1 MSRTVLFWTAFIL
14 PRPLSAVVGDFLDK
28 ALNAGGLALS
38 RYSCLTALSYRD
50 TMAKYSSHI
59 SYETWLP
66 FLILLIFLLSACGE
80 SEMPSPYHAIDA
92 SWQHAQADF
101 QLT

>member
-28 ALNAGGLALS
+28 PLNAGGLALS

-59 SYETWLP
+59 SYENVVT
-66 FLILLIFLLSACGE
+66 FFNIIDFSA
-80 SEMPSPYHAIDA
+80 
-92 SWQHAQADF
+92 
-101 QLT
+101 